1 MKGRGRS
8 STAFTTLKI
17 AVLAPMPRAR
27 VSTATAVKP
36 GFFSSWRKANFRSF
50 IPQRLHRIDLR
61 RAPRRQPAGK
71 QSSGDQKHDDA
82 CECQRVRRRDAVE
95 LARDETR
102 CRQAAD
108 QSGNTAKSD
117 GLHS

>member
-1 MKGRGRS
+1 MRLK
-8 STAFTTLKI
+8 TTVTV
-17 AVLAPMPRAR
+17 AMPRPI
-27 VSTATAVKP
+27 VSKVTPVKP

-108 QSGNTAKSD
+108 QSGNTAQSD
-117 GLHS
+117 GL

>member
-1 MKGRGRS
+1 MLK
-8 STAFTTLKI
+8 TATLT
-17 AVLAPMPRAR
+17 PMPSAS

-36 GFFSSWRKANFRSF
+36 GFLTSWRMANLKSF
-50 IPQRLHRIDLR
+50 ITQRLHRIDLR

-108 QSGNTAKSD
+108 QSG
-117 GLHS
+117 